1 MTTYQYIHP
10 TCNLKKSSDFTH
22 ISRSVDTNVCNPMS
36 NNLSSKLVP
45 LTFNYNAEIQ
55 FPLGMCNNTL
65 LQIGPVREDHGEE
78 QLWNNYQFKKHYA
91 QNYNREH
98 TLLEYNARRGRCES
112 GGRIGCNRMDNEI
125 ISNFLVNDI
134 NRSEALQK
142 GGVTTPVQSVQSVT
156 NKVI

>member
-10 TCNLKKSSDFTH
+10 TCNLKKASDFTH
-22 ISRSVDTNVCNPMS
+22 VSRSVDTNVCNPMS

-65 LQIGPVREDHGEE
+65 LQIGPIREDHGEE

-98 TLLEYNARRGRCES
+98 TLLEYNTRRERCDS

>member
-1 MTTYQYIHP
+1 MTTYQYIRP

-65 LQIGPVREDHGEE
+65 LQIGPIREDHTEE

-98 TLLEYNARRGRCES
+98 TLLEYNARRERCDS
-112 GGRIGCNRMDNEI
+112 GGRIGCNRMDNETFP
-125 ISNFLVNDI
+125 SFLVNDI

-142 GGVTTPVQSVQSVT
+142 GGVTTSVQSVQSVT

>member
-1 MTTYQYIHP
+1 
-10 TCNLKKSSDFTH
+10 
-22 ISRSVDTNVCNPMS
+22 
-36 NNLSSKLVP
+36 
-45 LTFNYNAEIQ
+45 
-55 FPLGMCNNTL
+55 MCNNTL